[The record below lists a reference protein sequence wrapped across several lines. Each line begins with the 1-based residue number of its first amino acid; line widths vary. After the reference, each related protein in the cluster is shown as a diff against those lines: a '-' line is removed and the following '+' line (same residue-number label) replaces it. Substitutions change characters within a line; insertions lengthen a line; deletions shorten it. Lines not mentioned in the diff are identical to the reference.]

1 MHRTTV
7 MLPEPL
13 KLRAQAAAE
22 KRGVSL
28 GELIRRSLVSE
39 LEDPL
44 RGLDDDLLFSD
55 SSTFSGDTPPDL
67 SQDHDRYLYDDP

>member
-1 MHRTTV
+1 MHRTTI

-13 KLRAQAAAE
+13 KLRAQAMA
-22 KRGVSL
+22 KQRGVSL
-28 GELIRRSLVSE
+28 GELIRKALIAE

-55 SSTFSGDTPPDL
+55 TATFSGDTPPDL
-67 SQDHDRYLYDDP
+67 SEDHDRYLYDEP

>member
-13 KLRAQAAAE
+13 KLRAQAMAE

-28 GELIRRSLVSE
+28 GELIRRALESE

-55 SSTFSGDTPPDL
+55 ASTFSGDTPPDL
-67 SQDHDRYLYDDP
+67 SKDHDRYLYDEP

>member
-13 KLRAQAAAE
+13 KLRAQAMAE

-28 GELIRRSLVSE
+28 GELIRKALVTE

-55 SSTFSGDTPPDL
+55 EAVFSGETPPDL
-67 SQDHDRYLYDDP
+67 SKDHDRYLYDEP